1 MTHPSAGRS
10 GIRAQARSK
19 KIVVDTS
26 PTTMTA
32 YRIVR
37 STHRSDPLM
46 LDAFRSN
53 YERGARPRGLEIESA
68 LIHFGLSMYL
78 ERRMAVATAL
88 RWPRLGRHI
97 AEVRLEPDN
106 GFYWA
111 HTAQQG
117 HITIWGRPLQLLSCI
132 ADILPIGD

>member
-1 MTHPSAGRS
+1 MSDSRQTDRG
-10 GIRAQARSK
+10 QL
-19 KIVVDTS
+19 IVNTAYE
-26 PTTMTA
+26 PMTA

-53 YERGARPRGLEIESA
+53 YELDARPRGLEVESA

-78 ERRMAVATAL
+78 EHHMAKATAR
-88 RWPRLGRHI
+88 RWPRIGRHL
-97 AEVRLEPDN
+97 AAVGLESSN
-106 GFYWA
+106 GFCWA
-111 HTAQQG
+111 HTAQPG
-117 HITIWGRPLQLLSCI
+117 HITVWGRPLQLLACI